1 MNLLNYLPQSYGDS
15 PETADLLEVMGW
27 QTERLYDRY
36 LDFLNQLQVCTA
48 SWGLS
53 FWEQVYGIPVDVSK
67 PEQERREVLY
77 SKMRA
82 IGSVTPESIRSIA
95 AAFSEGETVL
105 KEHFSEYRFS
115 LILERNLESGG
126 IGEALQKAI
135 EEMKPAHLAW
145 DYSIQAI
152 VPKKILRISG
162 GSYCITETILPPMEG
177 EGT

>member
-15 PETADLLEVMGW
+15 PETADLLEVMGQ

-115 LILERNLESGG
+115 LILERSIESGE
-126 IGEALQKAI
+126 IGEGLKKAV

-145 DYSIQAI
+145 DYSIQVI

-162 GSYCITETILPPMEG
+162 GSYCITETVLPPMEG

>member
-1 MNLLNYLPQSYGDS
+1 MNLLNYLPESYGS
-15 PETADLLEVMGW
+15 SEETVDLLSVMGW
-27 QTERLYDRY
+27 QTDRLYDRY

-53 FWEQVYGIPVDVSK
+53 FWEQIYGIPVDVSK

-105 KEHFSEYRFS
+105 KEHFGEYRFS
-115 LILERNLESGG
+115 LILERRIESGE
-126 IGEALQKAI
+126 IGEGLKKAM

-145 DYSIQAI
+145 DYYIQMI
-152 VPKKILRISG
+152 VPQKALHIAG
-162 GSYCITETILPPMEG
+162 GSYCITETVLPPMEG